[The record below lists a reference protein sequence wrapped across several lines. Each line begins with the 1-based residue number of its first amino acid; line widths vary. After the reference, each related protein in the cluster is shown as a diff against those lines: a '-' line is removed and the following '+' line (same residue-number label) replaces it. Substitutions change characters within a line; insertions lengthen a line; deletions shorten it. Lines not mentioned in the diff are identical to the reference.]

1 MNVKEDDQALAV
13 LATEAGVLKLDEVA
27 TTILLVKPGDSIKE
41 VMKNLTTASSEVLSR
56 TYAFLMNLREDDD
69 DVNKFV
75 KDGLVQMI
83 FYRLK
88 QLMPIGCKKCN
99 KVYKSERT
107 EVARVSCRVCGVGA
121 CRECYPAEEA
131 RGKWFYLCGS
141 CDKTV
146 CSMMGEDALD
156 AKHFRKK
163 KGSKDKAVAA
173 TQGESES
180 ENRDEQDKNTE
191 EEKEEVIEVE
201 GDDFEEVR
209 NNKRGFRANKKI
221 RKTESNEKEKESEKK
236 IPICSDFHNVKMCF
250 NSMNQKKCSNA
261 KDCPNGYQWW

>member
-56 TYAFLMNLREDDD
+56 TYAFLMNLKEDDD

-99 KVYKSERT
+99 KVYKNERT
-107 EVARVSCRVCGVGA
+107 EVPRVSCRVCGVGA

-131 RGKWFYLCGS
+131 LGK
-141 CDKTV
+141 
-146 CSMMGEDALD
+146 
-156 AKHFRKK
+156 
-163 KGSKDKAVAA
+163 
-173 TQGESES
+173 
-180 ENRDEQDKNTE
+180 
-191 EEKEEVIEVE
+191 
-201 GDDFEEVR
+201 
-209 NNKRGFRANKKI
+209 
-221 RKTESNEKEKESEKK
+221 
-236 IPICSDFHNVKMCF
+236 
-250 NSMNQKKCSNA
+250 
-261 KDCPNGYQWW
+261 